1 MKDKAFLDTNII
13 VYGHDRSSGEK
24 HTVAKE
30 IMDYL
35 WESRKG
41 VISVQVL
48 QEFFV
53 CVTKK
58 IVNPLPIKN
67 ARIILEYLSSW
78 DVVVND
84 KYITLK
90 AIDLQEK
97 FRFSFWDSLIIQA
110 AIQSQARILLSED
123 LPNGQAVDTLKI
135 INPFT
140 GDWKKYFGRR
150 E

>member
-1 MKDKAFLDTNII
+1 MKDKVFLDTNII
-13 VYGHDRSSGEK
+13 VYAHDRSSREK
-24 HTVAKE
+24 HEVARE

-35 WESRKG
+35 WKSRKG

-58 IVNPLPIKN
+58 IGKSLHLKN
-67 ARIILEYLSSW
+67 ARTILEYLLNW

-84 KYITLK
+84 KYVTLK

-97 FRFSFWDSLIIQA
+97 YQFSFWDSLVIQA
-110 AIQSQARILLSED
+110 AIQGKARILFSENLAD
-123 LPNGQAVDTLKI
+123 GQVVKDIKI
-135 INPFT
+135 LNPFT
-140 GDWKKYFGRR
+140 QEWKNFL
-150 E
+150 

>member
-1 MKDKAFLDTNII
+1 MKDKVFLDTNII
-13 VYGHDRSSGEK
+13 VYAHDRSSGNK
-24 HTVAKE
+24 HDVARE
-30 IMDYL
+30 ILDYM

-58 IVNPLPIKN
+58 IVKPLTINN
-67 ARIILEYLSSW
+67 ARAILEYLSTW
-78 DVVVND
+78 DVVTND

-97 FRFSFWDSLIIQA
+97 HRFSFWNSLVIQA
-110 AIQSQARILLSED
+110 AVQGGASFLLSED
-123 LPNGQAVDTLKI
+123 LPDGRVVEGLKI
-135 INPFT
+135 FNPFT
-140 GDWKKYFGRR
+140 KEWKDACY
-150 E
+150 

>member
-1 MKDKAFLDTNII
+1 MSDKVFLDTNII
-13 VYGHDRSSGEK
+13 VYAHDRSSGDK
-24 HTVAKE
+24 HAVARE
-30 IMDYL
+30 IMERL

-53 CVTKK
+53 CVTQK
-58 IVNPLPIKN
+58 IAKPLVIKN
-67 ARIILEYLSSW
+67 ARTILEYLSNW

-97 FRFSFWDSLIIQA
+97 YRFSFWDSLVIQA
-110 AIQSQARILLSED
+110 AIQGQARILLSED
-123 LPNGQAVDTLKI
+123 LPDGQAVKDLKI
-135 INPFT
+135 LNPFT
-140 GDWKKYFGRR
+140 TEWKDYL
-150 E
+150 

>member
-1 MKDKAFLDTNII
+1 MKDKVFLDTNII
-13 VYGHDRSSGEK
+13 VYAHDRSSREK
-24 HTVAKE
+24 HAVARE
-30 IMDYL
+30 IMDFL

-58 IVNPLPIKN
+58 IVKPLHLKN
-67 ARIILEYLSSW
+67 ARTILEYLLNW

-97 FRFSFWDSLIIQA
+97 YRFSFWDSLVIQA
-110 AIQSQARILLSED
+110 AIQGKARILFSED
-123 LPNGQAVDTLKI
+123 LPDGQVVKDLKI
-135 INPFT
+135 LNPFT
-140 GDWKKYFGRR
+140 KEWKNFL
-150 E
+150 

>member
-1 MKDKAFLDTNII
+1 MKDKVFLDTNII
-13 VYGHDRSSGEK
+13 VYAHDRSSRDK
-24 HTVAKE
+24 HAAARE
-30 IMDYL
+30 ILDYL

-58 IVNPLPIKN
+58 ISKPLLIKN
-67 ARIILEYLSSW
+67 ARVILEYLSTW
-78 DVVVND
+78 NVVVND

-97 FRFSFWDSLIIQA
+97 YHFSFWDCLVIQA
-110 AIQSQARILLSED
+110 AIQGQARILLSED
-123 LPNGQAVDTLKI
+123 LPDGQVVEDLKI
-135 INPFT
+135 LNPFT
-140 GDWKKYFGRR
+140 KEWKDYL
-150 E
+150 

>member
-1 MKDKAFLDTNII
+1 MKDKVFIDTNIL
-13 VYGHDRSSGEK
+13 VYAHDGSSRDK
-24 HTVAKE
+24 HAVARE

-58 IVNPLPIKN
+58 IVKPLLIKN
-67 ARIILEYLSSW
+67 ARIILEYLSTW

-97 FRFSFWDSLIIQA
+97 HRFSFWDSLIIQA
-110 AIQSQARILLSED
+110 AIQGQAGILLSED
-123 LPNGQAVDTLKI
+123 LPDSQVVKDLKI
-135 INPFT
+135 LNPFT
-140 GDWKKYFGRR
+140 EKWKDYL
-150 E
+150 

>member
-1 MKDKAFLDTNII
+1 MKDKVFLDTNII
-13 VYGHDRSSGEK
+13 VYAHDHSSRDK
-24 HTVAKE
+24 HAVARE

-58 IVNPLPIKN
+58 IVKPLLIKN
-67 ARIILEYLSSW
+67 ARMIIEYLFNW

-90 AIDLQEK
+90 AIDLHEK
-97 FRFSFWDSLIIQA
+97 YRFSFWDSLVIQA
-110 AIQSQARILLSED
+110 AIQGQAHILLSED
-123 LPNGQAVDTLKI
+123 LPDGQVVKDLKI
-135 INPFT
+135 LNPFT
-140 GDWKKYFGRR
+140 TEWKDYL
-150 E
+150 

>member
-1 MKDKAFLDTNII
+1 MKDKVFLDTNII
-13 VYGHDRSSGEK
+13 VYAHDRSSGEK
-24 HTVAKE
+24 HAVARE

-58 IVNPLPIKN
+58 IVKPLHLKN
-67 ARIILEYLSSW
+67 ARTILEYLLNW

-97 FRFSFWDSLIIQA
+97 YQFSFWDSLVIQA
-110 AIQSQARILLSED
+110 AIQGKARILFSED
-123 LPNGQAVDTLKI
+123 LADGQVVKDLKI
-135 INPFT
+135 LTPFNKE
-140 GDWKKYFGRR
+140 WKNFL
-150 E
+150 